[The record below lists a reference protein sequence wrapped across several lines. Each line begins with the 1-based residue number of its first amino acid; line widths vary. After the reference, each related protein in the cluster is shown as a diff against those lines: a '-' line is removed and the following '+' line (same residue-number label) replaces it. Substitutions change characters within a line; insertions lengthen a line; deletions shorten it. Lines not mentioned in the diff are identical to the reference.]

1 MSLWSRLN
9 PFARKNAG
17 ISTLDLW
24 REVFGGATSK
34 TGVTVDWNSAL
45 QCTAALGCARVIA
58 EGVAQLPIG
67 VYRTEKRTRVEI
79 ADSPLARLLAR
90 GPNEWQ
96 TGFEF
101 LETLL
106 FNAVLGSA
114 GYALIVRS
122 KLDGRLIELLPVPAA
137 WVTEKRQA
145 DWKPYFEI
153 DFAVASDGGPRQRVR
168 VEAKDMLRVRGP
180 SLDGWRGLSGL
191 KLAREAIG
199 LALTTEEAHARLHK
213 NGIQTTGAWS
223 VEGNL
228 TEEQYKRLTEA
239 LAKYQGV
246 ANAGRPLVL
255 DRKAEW
261 HQMQMTGVDAQHLET
276 RKFQIE
282 EVCRALRVFP
292 IMIGHADKTATYA
305 SAEQMFLAHVVH
317 TLLPWVRRVEQAFQ
331 RDLLTEAELESGAY
345 VKLSVQGLMR
355 GDAKTRAE
363 FYQKGVLSGW
373 LTRNEVRGLEELD
386 ALPGLDEPLTP
397 TNMMIGPNGGA
408 ALDQPPPPPPQ
419 E

>member
-1 MSLWSRLN
+1 MSFWSRLN

-17 ISTLDLW
+17 VSTLDLW
-24 REVFGGATSK
+24 REIFGGGASK
-34 TGVTVDWNSAL
+34 TGVAVTWDTAL

-58 EGVAQLPIG
+58 EGVAQLPLG
-67 VYRTEKRTRVEI
+67 VYRNDSRRRIEI
-79 ADSPLARLLAR
+79 ADSPLGRLLAR

-96 TGFEF
+96 TTFEF

-106 FNAVLGSA
+106 FNAVLGRG

-122 KLDGRLIELLPVPAA
+122 KLDGSLLELLSIPSA
-137 WVTEKRQA
+137 WVTEKRGA
-145 DWKPYFEI
+145 DWKPYFEVAL
-153 DFAVASDGGPRQRVR
+153 AVAADGPRETIR
-168 VEAKDMLRVRGP
+168 VEARDMLRVRGP

-191 KLAREAIG
+191 ALAREAIG
-199 LALTTEEAHARLHK
+199 LSLATEEAHARLHK
-213 NGIQTTGAWS
+213 NGIQASGAWS
-223 VEGNL
+223 VEGTL
-228 TEEQYKRLTEA
+228 LPEQYDQLAKV

-246 ANAGRPLVL
+246 GNSGKPLVL
-255 DRKAEW
+255 DRDAKW
-261 HQMQMTGVDAQHLET
+261 HPIQMSGVDAQHLET

-317 TLLPWVRRVEQAFQ
+317 TLIPWVRRVEQAFA
-331 RDLLTEAELESGAY
+331 RDLLTEAEIESGAY

-373 LTRNEVRGLEELD
+373 MTRNEVRGLEELD
-386 ALPGLDEPLTP
+386 ALAGLDEPLTP
-397 TNMMIGPNGGA
+397 SNMALGA
-408 ALDQPPPPPPQ
+408 TPPASDEPPPRPQ